1 MINIAN
7 IKIELLTEGYDS
19 SKELEFLSAFSS
31 FMIEQGF
38 NLRKTDM
45 RPIEDKNGIT
55 ISTTELKYEF

>member
-19 SKELEFLSAFSS
+19 FKELTFLSAFSS

-38 NLRKTDM
+38 NLKKSDM
-45 RPIEDKNGIT
+45 QPVENKNGVT
-55 ISTTELKYEF
+55 ISITELKYEF